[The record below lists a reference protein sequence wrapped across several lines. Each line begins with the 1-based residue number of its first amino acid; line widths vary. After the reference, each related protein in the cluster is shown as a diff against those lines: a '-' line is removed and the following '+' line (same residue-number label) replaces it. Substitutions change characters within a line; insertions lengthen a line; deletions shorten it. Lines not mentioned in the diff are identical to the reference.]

1 MIFNLSDIEKAKI
14 VKEYSEYS
22 QQHQQD
28 PYDIPDDYAE
38 LYNSTNEGS

>member
-1 MIFNLSDIEKAKI
+1 MISDIEKAKI

-28 PYDIPDDYAE
+28 PYNISEDYIE
-38 LYNSTNEGS
+38 MYNSTNEAP